1 MKLMLKPL
9 RWSTD
14 MEIRPIHT
22 KADYKAALREV
33 SAYFDNEPEPGTPD
47 GDRFEVLLTLVEA
60 YEAKHFPID
69 LPDPVEAIK
78 FRMEQGG
85 LTPKDLVPAIG
96 RLNRVYEIL
105 ARKRPLTLNMIWRLH
120 EKFGIPAESLIRPSK
135 LPAAT

>member
-1 MKLMLKPL
+1 M
-9 RWSTD
+9 D
-14 MEIRPIHT
+14 IRPIHT
-22 KADYKAALREV
+22 DTDHQAALREL

-69 LPDPVEAIK
+69 LPDPIEAIK
-78 FRMEQGG
+78 FRMEQAG

-120 EKFGIPAESLIRPSK
+120 STLGIPAESLIRPSK
-135 LPAAT
+135 LTGAA

>member
-1 MKLMLKPL
+1 
-9 RWSTD
+9 

-22 KADYKAALREV
+22 EADYKAALQVV

-60 YEAKHFPID
+60 YEAKHYPVE
-69 LPDPVEAIK
+69 LPDPIEAIK

-105 ARKRPLTLNMIWRLH
+105 ARKRPLTLAMIWRLH

-135 LPAAT
+135 LTVAA